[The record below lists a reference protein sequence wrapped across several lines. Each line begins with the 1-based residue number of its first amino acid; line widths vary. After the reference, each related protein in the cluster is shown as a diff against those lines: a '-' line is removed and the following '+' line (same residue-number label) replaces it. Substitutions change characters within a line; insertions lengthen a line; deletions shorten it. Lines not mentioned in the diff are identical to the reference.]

1 MQPTQPVV
9 ALIANAYVEQ
19 GVRPVA
25 LKVVLFE
32 VIFIVVLVEVEF
44 TSSV

>member
-19 GVRPVA
+19 GVRPVT
-25 LKVVLFE
+25 LKMVLLEVV
-32 VIFIVVLVEVEF
+32 FIVVLVVVES
-44 TSSV
+44 TIKV